1 MSNCFGD
8 SVHNIAANPIPG
20 RELESSKHRRARA
33 RRSLARNWLRA
44 AKAGWLT
51 HFGKRRT
58 SRALRLLRRREN
70 RVPDTRKILF
80 QNVTS
85 FGHKAR
91 TCLLSDQMDYDI
103 MGVAEHHL
111 DLASAAEEAG
121 RLRVEGYRS
130 IWTPAN
136 FTGRGGTSGGT
147 MAMIKPHW
155 KFSRY
160 LEGYGDLAEPLKR
173 SDWTPIFWH
182 LKDLTLAVVFAYFS
196 TGDDAQ
202 AANQVKMA
210 QVLEFT
216 HSIRTP
222 FVTAADFNME
232 PDQYRSVQGSG

>member
-1 MSNCFGD
+1 MNLDQS
-8 SVHNIAANPIPG
+8 
-20 RELESSKHRRARA
+20 E
-33 RRSLARNWLRA
+33 RA
-44 AKAGWLT
+44 AMNRLFVLT
-51 HFGKRRT
+51 QPASLNTFVELWETALHGRTRSSLVANNNHTPPTLTTHTTHQTTPNHTKPHHTPHTHTTHATPHATHATHTHHAHHAHHTHHTPHTPLTPRRPT
-58 SRALRLLRRREN
+58 WRGQQLSRKTRSQRTREN

-91 TCLLSDQMDYDI
+91 TWLLSDQMDYDI

-160 LEGYGDLAEPLKR
+160 LEGYGDILR
-173 SDWTPIFWH
+173 SP
-182 LKDLTLAVVFAYFS
+182 
-196 TGDDAQ
+196 
-202 AANQVKMA
+202 
-210 QVLEFT
+210 
-216 HSIRTP
+216 
-222 FVTAADFNME
+222 
-232 PDQYRSVQGSG
+232 